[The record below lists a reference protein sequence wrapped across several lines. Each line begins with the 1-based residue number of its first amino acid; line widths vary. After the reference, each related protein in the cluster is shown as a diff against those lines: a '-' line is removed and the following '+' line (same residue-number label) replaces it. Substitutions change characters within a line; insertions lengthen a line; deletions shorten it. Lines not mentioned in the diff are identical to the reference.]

1 MTGKALEALQW
12 GIVGAEGEQGLSI
25 TWLRKSLLI
34 GIRVLS
40 ILRLV
45 QLKSSEIVPLKIW
58 TLWPEFQKT
67 PLKQPRGLG

>member
-12 GIVGAEGEQGLSI
+12 DIVGARGVGGAQGLSI
-25 TWLRKSLLI
+25 TWLRKYLLI

-45 QLKSSEIVPLKIW
+45 QLKSSEIVPLKI
-58 TLWPEFQKT
+58 
-67 PLKQPRGLG
+67 

>member
-12 GIVGAEGEQGLSI
+12 GIVGAGGGEQGLSI
-25 TWLRKSLLI
+25 TWLRKCFLV

-45 QLKSSEIVPLKIW
+45 QLKSSEIVPLKIR

-67 PLKQPRGLG
+67 PLK